1 MRASFH
7 RAACWLGALALGLC
21 SAQAPAESLLP
32 LMDSNLAFTTLPYST
47 GESFVR
53 PGNEAPRPP
62 LASAGLGWHASS
74 AEHLALSGL
83 SLIVAAPELELL
95 DLALLPRDD
104 AREPGRTA
112 QLSGTWLYAFGI
124 GDSEW
129 LLDGGLDWAG
139 SEGSRAAGFGFS
151 PQLSFDAGDYFFS
164 RERELLL
171 GLQYLQQSGG
181 LGQGDDRLLPLPG
194 DQRALRG
201 TLRYRF

>member
-21 SAQAPAESLLP
+21 SAQAPAGPLLP
-32 LMDSNLAFTTLPYST
+32 LMDSRLAFTSLPYSA

-53 PGNEAPRPP
+53 SESEPARPP
-62 LASAGLGWHASS
+62 LAGLGWHAAS

-83 SLIVAAPELELL
+83 SLMVAAPELELL
-95 DLALLPRDD
+95 DLALLSRDD
-104 AREPGRTA
+104 DREPGRTA
-112 QLSGTWLYAFGI
+112 QLSGTWLYAFGL

-129 LLDGGLDWAG
+129 LLEGGLDWAG
-139 SEGSRAAGFGFS
+139 SEGTRSAGFGFS

-164 RERELLL
+164 RQRELLL

-181 LGQGDDRLLPLPG
+181 LGQGEDRLLPLPG

-201 TLRYRF
+201 SLRYRF